1 MGEHMFDYKDCTS
14 EALRELLE
22 AKLELREAMNQEI
35 KEISRVLNTR
45 LAESYRFVRFTA
57 MKQGQLDCIKTLRNA
72 SCTPG
77 GGYMGLKET
86 KELTDQLKGQFIRP
100 FTVEFKHSLMPEVIE
115 ALHECFEC
123 EPVEGGE

>member
-1 MGEHMFDYKDCTS
+1 MGERMTNYNVYETEMLKALLS
-14 EALRELLE
+14 EKQEKRHDLDLE
-22 AKLELREAMNQEI
+22 IRQI
-35 KEISRVLNTR
+35 KEVLNTR

-57 MKQGQLDCIKTLRNA
+57 MKQGQLGCIKTLRNA

-123 EPVEGGE
+123 EPVEGGK